1 MSPRGRQYSWAGVVA
16 IGLFAWQVWQLA
28 LRFDVVGR
36 TPKSN
41 VMQQQLVEQLLSM
54 PSAMFTIATYLCLGL
69 VAHVALTA
77 AGVAIYRQ
85 ATALLRRDERE
96 SVALCM
102 AFLAA
107 LIVLAMMLN
116 KRLYPL
122 SSAFADI
129 ELLMVQPLSP
139 ALMWG
144 LGLMV
149 ATAICLAGAGFVLRH
164 PKVSVGVVGIVG
176 AGLIMGGTVS
186 DGGQA
191 VLRKD
196 PDIIVLGI
204 DSLRPDF
211 MPAYGSFPGG
221 LTPAMDKALAA
232 SVIVGDART
241 PLARTFAS
249 YMSLLS
255 GKNPIG
261 HGARFNLYPRSE
273 FDSRSTLAWALKE
286 KGYTTML
293 AMDESRFANFD
304 STFGFDKT
312 IVPKVGALD
321 FVIGGSF
328 DLLGTNL
335 LFTVLPASE
344 MLSHVQGNRAA
355 YRSYL
360 DSDHPDK
367 VVRALGDVDK
377 SKPLFLVSH
386 LCLPHWPYV
395 PGGVHAG
402 REFDSVLGTPH
413 YADSPTQYLRALE
426 HVDQQFAEIFD
437 ELRRQGRLSNAV
449 VVIMSDHGEDF
460 ALQRDRLRDVRP
472 DGSER
477 ELRFY
482 GHGSFALSDAQNHVV
497 MAIQR
502 FEDGQPV
509 WRPRTMTGAA
519 SIIDVAPTLAELA
532 SNGWKADYEGVSWKS
547 ALESGANLPG
557 DRLRFFENGLRSTG
571 VEQAKIDEREVAG
584 EMAYLYDIRPDLRF
598 EIKPSLL
605 PTKLAEK
612 QRGVL
617 QGSVAVMTDPVVGPL
632 HVAGDCW
639 RVIDYASKTT
649 QCVPYPAPTPAVAEL
664 QREVCRYYRSDGGF
678 SERWC
683 KTATADI
690 PLTQTARGSL

>member
-1 MSPRGRQYSWAGVVA
+1 MSPRGRQYAWAGLVGC
-16 IGLFAWQVWQLA
+16 GLFAWQLWQVA
-28 LRFDVVGR
+28 RRFDVVGGAQ
-36 TPKSN
+36 KSS

-54 PSAMFTIATYLCLGL
+54 PSAMLTIAAYLCFGL
-69 VAHVALTA
+69 VTHLALTTGA
-77 AGVAIYRQ
+77 VCIYRQ
-85 ATALLRRDERE
+85 AAASLKSYQKE
-96 SVALCM
+96 SVAPCM
-102 AFLAA
+102 VFLAA
-107 LIVLAMMLN
+107 LVVLAMMVN
-116 KRLYPL
+116 KSLYPL
-122 SSAFADI
+122 SSAFAEV

-139 ALMWG
+139 ALVWG
-144 LGLMV
+144 LAAVV
-149 ATAICLAGAGFVLRH
+149 AGAICLAGARLLLLR
-164 PKVSVGVVGIVG
+164 PKVSLGVAAFIG
-176 AGLIMGGTVS
+176 AGLLMGGTVF
-186 DGGQA
+186 DGGPA
-191 VLRKD
+191 VERQD
-196 PDIIVLGI
+196 PDIIVLGV

-211 MPAYGSFPGG
+211 MPAYGSFPSG
-221 LTPAMDKALAA
+221 LTPAMDGALAS
-232 SVIVGDART
+232 SVILSDAKT

-286 KGYTTML
+286 RGYTTML

-304 STFGFDKT
+304 STFGFDT
-312 IVPKVGALD
+312 TVAPNVGALD
-321 FVIGGSF
+321 FVIGSSF

-335 LFTVLPASE
+335 LFAVLPASE

-360 DSDHPDK
+360 DSDHPAR
-367 VVRALGDVDK
+367 VVRALKGADQ

-386 LCLPHWPYV
+386 LCLPHWPYL
-395 PGGVHAG
+395 PGGVNASP
-402 REFDSVLGTPH
+402 EFGSVLSDPR

-437 ELRRQGRLSNAV
+437 ELRREGRLSNAV
-449 VVIMSDHGEDF
+449 VVVMSDHGEDF
-460 ALQRDRLRDVRP
+460 ALQRDRLKDVGP
-472 DGSER
+472 DGGGR

-497 MAIQR
+497 MGIQR
-502 FEDGQPV
+502 FKDGQPV
-509 WRPRTMTGAA
+509 WKPRTMAGAA
-519 SIIDVAPTLAELA
+519 SLIDVAPTIADLAKD
-532 SNGWKADYEGVSWKS
+532 GWKSDYEGISWKP
-547 ALESGANLPG
+547 ALDSGGDLPG

-605 PTKLAEK
+605 RSKLAEK

-617 QGSVAVMTDPVVGPL
+617 RGSIGVMTDPVVGSL
-632 HVAGDCW
+632 HMAGDCW
-639 RVIDYASKTT
+639 RVIDYASKAM
-649 QCVPYPAPTPAVAEL
+649 QCVPYPAPTAAVAEL
-664 QREVCRYYRSDGGF
+664 QQEVCRYYRSDGGF

-683 KTATADI
+683 KSASADI

>member
-1 MSPRGRQYSWAGVVA
+1 MSPRGRQYTWAFVVA
-16 IGLFAWQVWQLA
+16 VGLFGWQVWQLA

-36 TPKSN
+36 APKSN

-54 PSAMFTIATYLCLGL
+54 PSAMLTIAAYLCLGL
-69 VAHVALTA
+69 VAHVALTT
-77 AGVAIYRQ
+77 AGVGIYRQ
-85 ATALLRRDERE
+85 ATTVLRRDEGE
-96 SVALCM
+96 SVSLCM
-102 AFLAA
+102 VFLAA
-107 LIVLAMMLN
+107 LIVLAMMMN

-139 ALMWG
+139 VLMWG
-144 LGLMV
+144 LGVMV
-149 ATAICLAGAGFVLRH
+149 ATAMCLTGARFVLRH
-164 PKVSVGVVGIVG
+164 PKVSLGLAGIVG
-176 AGLIMGGTVS
+176 AGLVTGGTVF
-186 DGGQA
+186 DGGK
-191 VLRKD
+191 VVVRKD
-196 PDIIVLGI
+196 PDIILLGI

-221 LTPAMDKALAA
+221 LTPVMDKALAS

-249 YMSLLS
+249 YMSLLT

-273 FDSRSTLAWALKE
+273 FDSRSTLAWVLKE

-304 STFGFDKT
+304 STFGFDTT
-312 IVPKVGALD
+312 IAPKVGALD

-360 DSDHPDK
+360 DSDHPEK
-367 VVRALGDVDK
+367 VVRALRGVDE

-395 PGGVHAG
+395 SGGVHDD
-402 REFDSVLGTPH
+402 REFGSVLGTSQF
-413 YADSPTQYLRALE
+413 ADSPTQYLRALA
-426 HVDQQFAEIFD
+426 HVDQQFAEIFE
-437 ELRRQGRLSNAV
+437 ELRREGRLSNAV
-449 VVIMSDHGEDF
+449 VVVMSDHGEDF
-460 ALQRDRLRDVRP
+460 ALQRDRLKDVDP
-472 DGSER
+472 DGGGR

-497 MAIQR
+497 MGIQR
-502 FEDGQPV
+502 FKDGQPV
-509 WRPRTMTGAA
+509 WKPRTMAGAA
-519 SIIDVAPTLAELA
+519 SIIDVAPTLADLA
-532 SNGWKADYEGVSWKS
+532 SDGWKSDYEGISWKP
-547 ALESGANLPG
+547 ALDSGANLPS

-605 PTKLAEK
+605 PSKLAEK

-617 QGSVAVMTDPVVGPL
+617 RGSIGVMTDPVVGTL
-632 HVAGDCW
+632 HMAGDCW
-639 RVIDYASKTT
+639 RVIDYANKTM
-649 QCVPYPAPTPAVAEL
+649 QCVPYPAPTAAVAEL
-664 QREVCRYYRSDGGF
+664 QKEVCRYYRADGGF
-678 SERWC
+678 SKRWC